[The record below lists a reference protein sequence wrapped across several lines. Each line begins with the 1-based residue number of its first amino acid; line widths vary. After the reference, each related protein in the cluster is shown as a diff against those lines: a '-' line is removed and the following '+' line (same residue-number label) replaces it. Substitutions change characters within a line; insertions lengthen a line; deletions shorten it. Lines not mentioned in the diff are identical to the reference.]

1 MEKTSANIEI
11 VEFLKDKLENND
23 TVYTNLKHT
32 SKSGLTRD
40 IQLMIIKDNEPLF
53 LNYYVS
59 KYLGYKIVNGGI
71 RVSGGGMDMG
81 FHLVYTLASK
91 LGIKLNHQWI

>member
-1 MEKTSANIEI
+1 MEKKEI
-11 VEFLKDKLENND
+11 IEFLKTKLENND
-23 TVYTNLKHT
+23 TVYTNLKHI
-32 SKSGLTRD
+32 SKSNLTRD
-40 IQLMIIKDNEPLF
+40 IQLMVIKDNEPLF

-59 KYLGYKIVNGGI
+59 KYLGYKIVNGGL

-81 FHLVYTLASK
+81 FHLVYNLASK

>member
-1 MEKTSANIEI
+1 MEKKEI

-23 TVYTNLKHT
+23 TVYTNLKHV

-40 IQLMIIKDNEPLF
+40 IQLMVIKDNEPLF

-59 KYLGYKIVNGGI
+59 KYLGYRIVNGGL
-71 RVSGGGMDMG
+71 RVNGGGMDMG
-81 FHLVYTLASK
+81 FHLVYNLASK